1 MNHTKFVNYMRG
13 KKSNIKFTKD
23 RYKFNNLR
31 HAIENN
37 AYDGINVTKLLQ
49 SPIYLTKDIQNNILH
64 FLILNYNIEDYGMF
78 NYILKKLKDRN
89 LLYKFYNQLNRYNQT
104 PIRLGFELIN

>member
-13 KKSNIKFTKD
+13 KKSNIKLMPKD

-37 AYDGINVTKLLQ
+37 AYDGINVTKLL
-49 SPIYLTKDIQNNILH
+49 YL
-64 FLILNYNIEDYGMF
+64 ES
-78 NYILKKLKDRN
+78 
-89 LLYKFYNQLNRYNQT
+89 
-104 PIRLGFELIN
+104 